1 MNKGHIQLCSLSK
14 YKDFKDNYT
23 KKLFIVRNP
32 MKVNCELYGM
42 VHVPELA
49 PSPEL
54 YKKYI
59 TRWKYNEFTQEEEN
73 RLKDFGPGATWWSL
87 YYEQFIAQ
95 MHEDYMQVNL
105 ARIIELLNQGV
116 DILLVCFCGNLEHCH
131 RKILGDYYASL
142 GYEVRYK

>member
-14 YKDFKDNYT
+14 YKDYKDNYT

-42 VHVPELA
+42 IHVPELA
-49 PSPEL
+49 LSPEL

-59 TRWKYNEFTQEEEN
+59 TRWKYNEFTSKEEA
-73 RLKDFGPGATWWSL
+73 RLKELGPGATWWSL

-95 MHEDYMQVNL
+95 MYENDMQVNL
-105 ARIIELLNQGV
+105 ARIVELLNQGIDV
-116 DILLVCFCGNLEHCH
+116 LLVCFCGNLERCH
-131 RKILGDYYASL
+131 RNILGDYYTSL